1 MPKPPATTE
10 QIKQGLLTLLPRDGT
25 PVLNRVMRSILARDL
40 ERPIREDTFFAARDD
55 LFVSGLLGRLS
66 GQGGQVFLSGVGP
79 QKPQDASFSTDWP
92 ERNLMVPLRRYLEGP
107 FRKEL
112 DVGDGAVVVHDTSAL
127 GGSGRWARPDFI
139 LVSAMRF
146 KILPGCQVDVHAF
159 ELKTEDGG
167 GVLAVHEA
175 LAQTRFTNFG
185 HLVWHLPEGSK
196 AESLLDTVAT
206 HAREHGIGLIRM
218 RDPLHAASTGC
229 EILLDPQRKA
239 TSPPDIDGF
248 LETRLTP
255 AQRQAILSVTGK
267 P

>member
-1 MPKPPATTE
+1 MPRPPATVE
-10 QIKQGLLTLLPRDGT
+10 QIRQGLLKSLPSDGT
-25 PVLNRVMRSILARDL
+25 PVLNRVMRSVLSRDL
-40 ERPIREDTFFAARDD
+40 ERPVQEETFFAARDG
-55 LFVSGLLGRLS
+55 LFADGLVGRLS
-66 GQGGQVFLSGVGP
+66 GQGGQVFLSGGGP
-79 QKPQDASFSTDWP
+79 LKGQNLGFSTDWP
-92 ERNLMVPLRRYLEGP
+92 EKNLMAPLRRYLEGP
-107 FRKEL
+107 FRRDL
-112 DVGDGAVVVHDTSAL
+112 DVGNGAVVVHDTSSL

-196 AESLLDTVAT
+196 AETLLDTVTT
-206 HAREHGIGLIRM
+206 HCKEHGIGLIRM
-218 RDPLHAASTGC
+218 LNPLHADTTGC
-229 EILLDPQRKA
+229 EVLLDPQRKA
-239 TSPPDIDGF
+239 TSPPEIDGF

-255 AQRQAILSVTGK
+255 AQRHLLLSVTGA